1 MGCKMRD
8 MDWKNMCK
16 RIYQRLSKFMNEEQ
30 DIESQ
35 ARLEWQKK
43 IEKRKEIEMQ
53 IEMQREIQREIK
65 KQKMIEKYKEK
76 GKMKVLIV
84 SDSHGRNLHM
94 NHIMEKEK
102 DIDLMIHL
110 GDLEGTEDYLEDIA
124 PYPVYMVAGNND
136 YFSQIDREKIVDIG
150 PYKAFITHGNRYG
163 VYSGT
168 ETIKE
173 VGKELGVDMVMFG
186 HTHIPIIDDSTDVL
200 AINPGSIS
208 YPRQED
214 KIPTYAIMNIDEEG
228 GIECSIYRV
237 SE

>member
-1 MGCKMRD
+1 
-8 MDWKNMCK
+8 MDWKK
-16 RIYQRLSKFMNEEQ
+16 IYQNICKWLKDFLGESEDEKKPKMTIQEMIKEKERVREEQ
-30 DIESQ
+30 RMRKQ
-35 ARLEWQKK
+35 QKL
-43 IEKRKEIEMQ
+43 
-53 IEMQREIQREIK
+53 
-65 KQKMIEKYKEK
+65 IEKYKET

-94 NHIMEKEK
+94 DHVMEKEN

-110 GDLEGTEDYLEDIA
+110 GDLEGAEDYLEDIA

-150 PYKAFITHGNRYG
+150 PYKAFITHGNRYD

-173 VGKELGVDMVMFG
+173 AGKELGADIVMFG
-186 HTHIPIIDDSTDVL
+186 HTHVPVIDDSTDIL

-214 KIPTYAIMNIDEEG
+214 KIPTYAVMNIDNEG

>member
-1 MGCKMRD
+1 MI
-8 MDWKNMCK
+8 WKKLRTSVKCL
-16 RIYQRLSKFMNEEQ
+16 I
-30 DIESQ
+30 
-35 ARLEWQKK
+35 
-43 IEKRKEIEMQ
+43 KRK
-53 IEMQREIQREIK
+53 IQC
-65 KQKMIEKYKEK
+65 EKTE
-76 GKMKVLIV
+76 GEQGMKILIV
-84 SDSHGRNLHM
+84 SDSHGRNLHL
-94 NHIMEKEK
+94 NRVMEKEN
-102 DIDLMIHL
+102 DVDLMIHL

-124 PYPVYMVAGNND
+124 PCPVYMVAGNND

-150 PYKAFITHGNRYG
+150 PYKAFITHGHRYG
-163 VYSGT
+163 VHSGT
-168 ETIKE
+168 ETIKK

-186 HTHIPIIDDSTDVL
+186 HTHVPVIDDSTDVL